1 MIDLAILQA
10 STLLEFEVD
19 QSKSLRLRMLLVY
32 LHGIS
37 NLIDNYEEFIDDLIN
52 DIDDYDVYD
61 NDDFNDDLEEE

>member
-37 NLIDNYEEFIDDLIN
+37 NLIDNYEEFIDDLII